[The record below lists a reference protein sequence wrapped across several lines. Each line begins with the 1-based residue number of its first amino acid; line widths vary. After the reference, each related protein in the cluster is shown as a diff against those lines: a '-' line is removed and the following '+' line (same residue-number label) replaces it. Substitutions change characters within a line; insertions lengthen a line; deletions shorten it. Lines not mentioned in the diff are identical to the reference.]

1 MLGNIEGK
9 QLYKYTADYVL
20 FDLETTGIS
29 CNTDKVIEI
38 SALKVRNGRIAEEFS
53 ELVNPGMPIPYAASR
68 VNNITDR
75 MVNDAPHFDQ
85 VLERFLDFAGDDVL
99 VGHNI
104 CTFDMKFIYR
114 DCERYFGK
122 TISNDYIDT
131 LRLAKVIFP
140 DWKHRRLSDLAEYY
154 GISTDGAHRAL
165 ADCKMNQQV
174 FEHMGKELSM
184 QSVGHSTDHGMEQNM
199 GHSAE
204 KIAEQNVEN
213 DNPIK
218 ICPECN
224 MPMQKRNGRYGQ
236 FWGCTGFPRCRHT
249 ENL

>member
-29 CNTDKVIEI
+29 CNTDEVIEI
-38 SALKVRNGRIAEEFS
+38 SALKVRNGRIADEFS

-75 MVNDAPHFDQ
+75 MVKDAPHFNE
-85 VLERFLDFAGDDVL
+85 VLEQFVDFAGDDVL

-122 TISNDYIDT
+122 TLSNDYIDT

-174 FEHMGKELSM
+174 FEHMGKELSK
-184 QSVGHSTDHGMEQNM
+184 QSAEQSTENSMEQNS
-199 GHSAE
+199 GTSAE
-204 KIAEQNVEN
+204 NE
-213 DNPIK
+213 NPIK
-218 ICPECN
+218 FCPECN

-249 ENL
+249 ENI